1 EEGAARCF
9 IGVDVSKEAVRL
21 AARAYPDVVFLV
33 NDVKH
38 RVTVA
43 DGSVDVLLDV
53 FAPRNPGEFARV
65 VRDGGLLLVAIPG
78 DDHLRE
84 LRERL
89 PLLGIEPGKRER
101 TVEQFAGAFRLES
114 EEVVEYRRELG
125 AEEVVDLVGMTPSA
139 WHVEEDALAEAAT
152 WGAVTVTVSV
162 LVMGFR
168 RVAGGEAT
176 GCW

>member
-1 EEGAARCF
+1 MATTTRQECAVVVGAGLIGLLVLQALKAR
-9 IGVDVSKEAVRL
+9 GWSRVYAVDLDDSRL
-21 AARAYPDVVFLV
+21 ALA
-33 NDVKH
+33 K
-38 RVTVA
+38 
-43 DGSVDVLLDV
+43 
-53 FAPRNPGEFARV
+53 
-65 VRDGGLLLVAIPG
+65 
-78 DDHLRE
+78 
-84 LRERL
+84 
-89 PLLGIEPGKRER
+89 
-101 TVEQFAGAFRLES
+101 
-114 EEVVEYRRELG
+114 ELG